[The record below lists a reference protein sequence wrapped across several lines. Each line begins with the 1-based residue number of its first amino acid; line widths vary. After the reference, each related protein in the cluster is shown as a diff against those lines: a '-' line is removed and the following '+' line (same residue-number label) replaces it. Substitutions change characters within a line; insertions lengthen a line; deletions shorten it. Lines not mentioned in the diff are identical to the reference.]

1 MEQRI
6 QRPTDY
12 FGSCLPIGADTAPAG
27 ERSAFSCAH
36 KAFRMPYWLWTLS
49 SLVFLPAAGY
59 RSGTTVNNVGLNG
72 NYWSS
77 SPYSTATHA
86 YNVNFNSGGVN
97 PQNNNNRFN
106 GFSVRLARVSFRL
119 PFRLPMTVPFK

>member
-12 FGSCLPIGADTAPAG
+12 KGSCLPIGAFRAPAG

-59 RSGTTVNNVGLNG
+59 RSGTTVNNAGLNG

-77 SPYSTATHA
+77 SPYSTATYAYFVYFHA
-86 YNVNFNSGGVN
+86 GGVN
-97 PQNNNNRFN
+97 PQNYNCRFY
-106 GFSVRLARVSFRL
+106 GFSVRLARES
-119 PFRLPMTVPFK
+119 